1 MVKILNPHSGRLR
14 LFTRIAFL
22 LLISSSPV
30 TAQQDDLR
38 ISTED
43 EIKAEFDSV
52 PCKNEK
58 RLGAVKALFE
68 KMGAAAADISIDKH
82 KDVENLLVRI
92 QGTSKETIIVGA
104 HYDQMGGGCG
114 AVDNWTGIVTIA
126 HLFRSLKTYPP
137 KRSVLFVAFGKEEG
151 ALLGSRA
158 MAGGIASEQL
168 PQYCEMINI
177 DSLGLGAPQVADN
190 ISNKKLSAF
199 TAKLANDMG
208 MPFGQATI
216 AGADSDSSSFLRRS
230 IPALTIHGLTEDWP
244 KILHSKN
251 DQATKVNPLSV
262 YLGYRLALALVLRL
276 DNLPCKEF
284 KDLDVSLN

>member
-1 MVKILNPHSGRLR
+1 MLRILNPHNHLR
-14 LFTRIAFL
+14 LKTLLVVL
-22 LLISSSPV
+22 LLIPSSLIA
-30 TAQQDDLR
+30 AQQGDPR
-38 ISTED
+38 ISTEE

-52 PCKNEK
+52 PCKSEK
-58 RLGAVKALFE
+58 RLSAVKSLFE
-68 KMGAAAADISIDKH
+68 KMGAAAADVLIDKH
-82 KDVENLLVRI
+82 KDVENLRVQI

-114 AVDNWTGIVTIA
+114 AVDNWTGIVGIA
-126 HLFRSLKTYPP
+126 HLFRSLKSYPA

-151 ALLGSRA
+151 GLVGSRA
-158 MAGGIASEQL
+158 MADAIAIEQL

-190 ISNKKLSAF
+190 MSHGKLSAF

-216 AGADSDSSSFLRRS
+216 PGADSDSSSFLRRS
-230 IPALTIHGLTEDWP
+230 IPSLTIHGLTEEWP

-251 DQATKVNPLSV
+251 DQAAKVNPLSV
-262 YLGYRLALALVLRL
+262 YLGYRLALALVYRL

-284 KDLDVSLN
+284 KALDVNLN